1 LATTRSQIDQN
12 VERAFDLLVHYKGL
26 LSDALGCVIPEELER
41 ARAGIEAV
49 MKEWLPRAHPAGNA
63 LLHDIC
69 AAIGDRD
76 FATRLLASV
85 ELWPARNACLQEVAR
100 TEIVSNL
107 RSCSAT
113 SACRAE
119 IRHWRSFLPPIR
131 RMPNGLRYVDPD
143 YRRAAWAVGSYWSGN
158 LDSRPS
164 RLGASYFLAAA
175 CDSVAATR
183 KGMPMPS
190 VRPAHLLAQRLRES
204 PDWAHVDAA
213 DVVLVIDEQV
223 ELAREVEVLLDE
235 IDLGSFDGEGV
246 EAPAG
251 SASGQRGS
259 TREASPQGPAAPQ
272 GAATSAESTVP
283 PPIASP
289 QAIAVGLLM
298 EGKNLSEIAERLG
311 VRRQDFYEKPE
322 WIHLLGLAKTLAEA
336 RKQTRQERFPGQNPD
351 SQEKGEVG

>member
-164 RLGASYFLAAA
+164 RLGASYFLAAV
-175 CDSVAATR
+175 CDAVAASR
-183 KGMPMPS
+183 RGMPMPL

-204 PDWAHVDAA
+204 PDWARVDAA

-223 ELAREVEVLLDE
+223 ERTREVEVLLDE
-235 IDLGSFDGEGV
+235 IDFGSVGGGRAETEEHGNR
-246 EAPAG
+246 EAP
-251 SASGQRGS
+251 QV
-259 TREASPQGPAAPQ
+259 
-272 GAATSAESTVP
+272 AATSGSTVL

-289 QAIAVGLLM
+289 QAIAAGLLM
-298 EGKNLSEIAERLG
+298 EGKKLSEIAQRLG

-322 WIHLLGLAKTLAEA
+322 WIYLLGLAKTLAEA
-336 RKQTRQERFPGQNPD
+336 RKQTKQERFPGQNPD
-351 SQEKGEVG
+351 SQENGEVG